1 MTLYDEAIERFQGLL
16 GQARDAGL
24 AEPTAVTLATAW
36 EDGRPSARTV
46 LLKSVDRE
54 GFVFY
59 TNRRSRKGR
68 QLQVNPSA
76 ALCFLWYEI
85 GAQVLV
91 EGAVQAVSD
100 AEADVYFASRP
111 RLSQIGAWASQQS
124 EPLERRE
131 ELDQRV
137 ETLERRYAGQPVPRP
152 PYWSGYRVVPDMIE
166 FWQAGDGRLHDR
178 ERYERRFDGAWRHLW
193 LNP

>member
-1 MTLYDEAIERFQGLL
+1 MSLYHEAIERFQGLL
-16 GQARDAGL
+16 GQAQEAGL
-24 AEPTAVTLATAW
+24 PEPTAVTLATAW

-46 LLKSVDRE
+46 LLKGADRD

-76 ALCFLWYEI
+76 ALCFLWLEL
-85 GAQVLV
+85 GVQVLV
-91 EGAVQAVSD
+91 EGEVHGVSD
-100 AEADVYFASRP
+100 GEANAYFASRP

-131 ELDQRV
+131 D
-137 ETLERRYAGQPVPRP
+137 LERRVEEVQREFNGRDVPRP
-152 PYWSGYRVVPDMIE
+152 PYWSGYRLIPNMIE
-166 FWQAGDGRLHDR
+166 FWRAGEGRLHDR
-178 ERYERRFDGAWRHLW
+178 ERYERQFDDTWRHVW

>member
-1 MTLYDEAIERFQGLL
+1 MSVYDEAIERFQTLF
-16 GQARDAGL
+16 AEAVEAGL
-24 AEPTAVTLATAW
+24 PDPTAVTLATAW

-46 LLKSVDRE
+46 LLKGVDRD

-76 ALCFLWYEI
+76 ALCILWYPL

-91 EGAVQAVSD
+91 EGEAHSVSD
-100 AEADVYFASRP
+100 AEADAYFASRP

-124 EPLERRE
+124 EPLSDRE
-131 ELDQRV
+131 ELDRRV
-137 ETLERRYAGQPVPRP
+137 EEVQRRFEGQDIPRP
-152 PYWSGYRVVPDMIE
+152 PHWSGYRLVPTMIE
-166 FWQAGDGRLHDR
+166 FWRAGDGRLHDR
-178 ERYERRFDGAWRHLW
+178 ERYERQFDDSWRHLW